1 MGLGLLFAG
10 YITLLTFKVLP
21 PVLVVG
27 AYLMYTSFKKMS
39 GYGKEFVN
47 AKISAAVFGVYCTA
61 YSVLWISEL
70 AFSYPAVLK
79 NPVFALCESI
89 CYTGLLIYLHVT
101 LLSALEALCTSC
113 GYEKGVKRAKF
124 SKVLMTTFAFLAVLA
139 AILSAL
145 GVKSYVP
152 LAELIAQ
159 TAWFIYTAVLIYG
172 CYMHIATDEM
182 IAEDEK
188 LEKERINKLS
198 EKAAKRNNKGGR

>member
-21 PVLVVG
+21 PVLVAG
-27 AYLMYTSFKKMS
+27 AYLKYSAHKKMS
-39 GYGKEFVN
+39 VYGKEFEK
-47 AKISAAVFGVYCTA
+47 AKISAAVFGIYCAA
-61 YSVLWISEL
+61 YSALWITEL
-70 AFSYPAVLK
+70 VSPGISVLK
-79 NPVFALCESI
+79 NTVFSLCESI
-89 CYTGLLIYLHVT
+89 CYTGLLIYLHIT
-101 LLSALEALCTSC
+101 LLSALEKLDSSC

-124 SKVLMTTFAFLAVLA
+124 SRVLMTTFAVLAVLA
-139 AILSAL
+139 AVLSTL

-172 CYMHIATDEM
+172 CYMHIATDEI

-188 LEKERINKLS
+188 LEKERISKLS